1 MNIIVT
7 GGAGFIGSNFIYYL
21 LENRSDWNITVI
33 DALTYAG
40 NFENISSLYDDEKID
55 FIKANIC
62 DDQKINRIF
71 EDKKPDYVVNFAAE
85 THVDRSILSA
95 SEFIKTNV
103 LGTQVLLDASLK
115 HNVKRYLQISTD
127 EVYGA
132 LGNDGSFY
140 ETTPLNPSSPYSAS
154 KASADL
160 LVLSYFRTYKMDVC
174 ITRCTNNYGPYQ
186 FPEKFIP
193 LFLTNALED
202 KDLPLYGDG
211 MNVRSWIHVMD
222 HADAVLKVL
231 ENGRPGEVYNIG
243 GSKDAEIPNKVVA
256 EEILKIIHKPVT
268 LIKFVKDRPGHDFRY
283 SVDTTK
289 IKNELKWTP
298 KINFEDGLKNTIK
311 WYQDNEPWWRK
322 IKNAEY
328 QSYYA
333 LNYESKF
340 TS

>member
-1 MNIIVT
+1 
-7 GGAGFIGSNFIYYL
+7 
-21 LENRSDWNITVI
+21 
-33 DALTYAG
+33 
-40 NFENISSLYDDEKID
+40 
-55 FIKANIC
+55 
-62 DDQKINRIF
+62 
-71 EDKKPDYVVNFAAE
+71 
-85 THVDRSILSA
+85 
-95 SEFIKTNV
+95 
-103 LGTQVLLDASLK
+103 
-115 HNVKRYLQISTD
+115 
-127 EVYGA
+127 
-132 LGNDGSFY
+132 
-140 ETTPLNPSSPYSAS
+140 
-154 KASADL
+154 
-160 LVLSYFRTYKMDVC
+160 
-174 ITRCTNNYGPYQ
+174 
-186 FPEKFIP
+186 
-193 LFLTNALED
+193 
-202 KDLPLYGDG
+202 

-289 IKNELKWTP
+289 IQNELKWTP